1 MAASGADCHCSG
13 VGASFVD
20 VVGGKAKRERGEER
34 RETRKHNVG
43 KNTLDHGVYRDGRSD
58 GGRDIRGYVAL
69 SREVQRPRRSRL
81 GNVERKRRSGRRES
95 EREEN
100 DERVWC
106 LGSLS
111 AVGGGWKEAIVRET
125 EMRI

>member
-1 MAASGADCHCSG
+1 MACTGT
-13 VGASFVD
+13 D
-20 VVGGKAKRERGEER
+20 VATAGEIFAGLR
-34 RETRKHNVG
+34 
-43 KNTLDHGVYRDGRSD
+43 
-58 GGRDIRGYVAL
+58 YVVP

-95 EREEN
+95 EREED